1 MSGRTQITLYLIAVH
16 LPFALAAALLLET
29 DLVPRAAL
37 FALEAVFAISVAGG
51 LVLVKRSFAQLD
63 LLRSGA
69 ELLGESDFGSRLTR
83 VGPSELDDV
92 VALYNRMFDRL
103 QDERLQLEEQHVLLD
118 KLLRAAPWG
127 VMMLDLDGRIAS
139 LNPAAEDVLGRAP
152 ELIGKP
158 PGALDP
164 PLGAALRELIAA
176 PPAAASTVVA
186 LLGSRRIKIQR
197 SELFDRGFPRSF
209 FVLEEL
215 TEELRRSERAAY
227 EKLIRM
233 MSHEVNNSVAAVG
246 SLLESCLAYRGQI
259 GADDRADY
267 EQALRVAIGRTA
279 QLGHFMRSLA
289 EVVKI
294 PPPRLSSTDVNALAA
309 DAVTLVRPDA
319 AAHGIEIHL
328 AADAALPPIAL
339 DRSQIEQ
346 VLVNILRNA
355 IEAIAEPGP
364 GPGPDPGPDRSPAR
378 IDVST
383 SAHGRG
389 SLIVENSGPRI
400 PEAVKQRLFTP
411 FFTTKPNGQGLGLT
425 LVQEVLTNHRF
436 RFALE
441 SDPEPTRFT
450 IRF

>member
-1 MSGRTQITLYLIAVH
+1 MSSGRTQLTLYLIAVH
-16 LPFALAAALLLET
+16 VPFALVAVLVLEA
-29 DLVPRAAL
+29 DLVPRGVI
-37 FALEAVFAISVAGG
+37 FVLEAVFAVSLAVG
-51 LVLVKRSFAQLD
+51 LWLAKRCFAPLE
-63 LLRSGA
+63 LIRSGA
-69 ELLGESDFGSRLTR
+69 ELLSEGDFGSRLTS

-103 QDERLQLEEQHVLLD
+103 QDERLRLEEQHFLLD
-118 KLLRAAPWG
+118 KLLLAAPWG
-127 VMMLDLDGRIAS
+127 VVMLDLDGRIAS
-139 LNPAAEDVLGRAP
+139 LNPAAEDVLGRAS

-158 PGALDP
+158 PAALDAP
-164 PLGAALRELIAA
+164 FGSALRELTAA
-176 PPAAASTVVA
+176 PAAASIVVA

-197 SELFDRGFPRSF
+197 SEFFDRGFPRAF

-246 SLLESCLAYRGQI
+246 SLLESCLVYREQI
-259 GADDRADY
+259 RVDDRADY
-267 EQALRVAIGRTA
+267 EQALRVAIGRTGE
-279 QLGHFMRSLA
+279 LGRFMRSLA

-294 PPPRLSSTDVNALAA
+294 PPPRLSPVDVNALVA

-319 AAHGIEIHL
+319 TTLGIEIQL
-328 AADAALPPIAL
+328 AADPALAPIAM

-355 IEAIAEPGP
+355 IEAIAGP
-364 GPGPDPGPDRSPAR
+364 GR
-378 IDVST
+378 IEVST
-383 SAHGRG
+383 SAQGGG
-389 SLIVENSGPRI
+389 SLVVENSGTRI
-400 PEAVKQRLFTP
+400 PETVKQRLFTP

-425 LVQEVLTNHRF
+425 LVQEVLTNHHF
-436 RFALE
+436 RYALD

>member
-1 MSGRTQITLYLIAVH
+1 MSGRTRLTLYLVAMH
-16 LPFALAAALLLET
+16 LPFALAALLVLEA
-29 DLVPRAAL
+29 DLVPRAAI
-37 FALEAVFAISVAGG
+37 FALEAVFAISLATG
-51 LVLVKRSFAQLD
+51 LWLVKRCFAQLD
-63 LLRSGA
+63 LIRSGA
-69 ELLGESDFGSRLTR
+69 ALLAEADLGSRLTR
-83 VGPSELDDV
+83 VGGSELDEV

-103 QDERLQLEEQHVLLD
+103 QDERLQVEERHHLLD

-127 VMMLDLDGRIAS
+127 VVMLDLDGRIAS

-158 PGALDP
+158 PAALDP
-164 PLGAALRELIAA
+164 PLGAALRELTAA
-176 PPAAASTVVA
+176 PPAAASTVVT

-197 SELFDRGFPRSF
+197 SEFFDRGFPRAF

-215 TEELRRSERAAY
+215 TEELRRSERSAY

-246 SLLESCLAYRGQI
+246 SLLESCLAYREQI
-259 GADDRADY
+259 ALDDRADY

-279 QLGHFMRSLA
+279 QLGQFMRSLA
-289 EVVKI
+289 EVVKL
-294 PPPRLSSTDVNALAA
+294 PPPRLSPIDVNALAA

-319 AAHGIEIHL
+319 AGQGIEIHL
-328 AADAALPPIAL
+328 ATDPELAPIAM

-355 IEAIAEPGP
+355 IEAIAGP
-364 GPGPDPGPDRSPAR
+364 GR

-383 SAHGRG
+383 SAEGRG
-389 SLIVENSGPRI
+389 VLVVENSGPRI
-400 PEAVKQRLFTP
+400 PDAVKQRLFTP
-411 FFTTKPNGQGLGLT
+411 FFTTKPNGQGVGLT

>member
-1 MSGRTQITLYLIAVH
+1 LTGRTQLTLYLIAVH
-16 LPFALAAALLLET
+16 LPFALAAALVLET
-29 DLVPRAAL
+29 NLVPRAAI
-37 FALEAVFAISVAGG
+37 FALEAVFALSFAVG
-51 LVLVKRSFAQLD
+51 LWLVKRCLAPLD
-63 LLRSGA
+63 LIRSGA
-69 ELLGESDFGSRLTR
+69 ELLTEADFGSRLTR
-83 VGPSELDDV
+83 VGSRELDDV
-92 VALYNRMFDRL
+92 VAIYNRMFDRL
-103 QDERLQLEEQHVLLD
+103 QDERLQLEEQHFLLD

-127 VMMLDLDGRIAS
+127 VVMLDLDGRIAS
-139 LNPAAEDVLGRAP
+139 VNPAAEDVLGRAP
-152 ELIGKP
+152 DLIGKAP
-158 PGALDP
+158 ATLDP
-164 PLGAALRELIAA
+164 PLGTALRDLVAA
-176 PPAAASTVVA
+176 PPAAASTVVT

-197 SELFDRGFPRSF
+197 SEFFDRGFPRAF

-246 SLLESCLAYRGQI
+246 SLLESCLVYREQI
-259 GADDRADY
+259 GVDDRADY
-267 EQALRVAIGRTA
+267 EQALRVAIGRTS

-294 PPPRLSSTDVNALAA
+294 PPPRLSPIDVNALAA

-319 AAHGIEIHL
+319 TRCGIEIHL
-328 AADAALPPIAL
+328 ATDPELEPIAM

-355 IEAIAEPGP
+355 IEAISGP
-364 GPGPDPGPDRSPAR
+364 GR

-383 SAHGRG
+383 SARGRG
-389 SLIVENSGPRI
+389 LLVVENSGPRI

-411 FFTTKPNGQGLGLT
+411 FFTTKPDGQGLGLT

>member
-1 MSGRTQITLYLIAVH
+1 LTGRTQLTLYLIAVH
-16 LPFALAAALLLET
+16 LPFALAAALVLET
-29 DLVPRAAL
+29 NLVPRAAI
-37 FALEAVFAISVAGG
+37 FALEAVFALSFAIG
-51 LVLVKRSFAQLD
+51 LWLVKRCLAPLD
-63 LLRSGA
+63 LIRSGA
-69 ELLGESDFGSRLTR
+69 ELLTEADFGSRLTR
-83 VGPSELDDV
+83 VGSSELDDV
-92 VALYNRMFDRL
+92 VAIYNRMFDRL
-103 QDERLQLEEQHVLLD
+103 QDERLQLEEQHFLLD

-127 VMMLDLDGRIAS
+127 VVMLDLDGRIAS
-139 LNPAAEDVLGRAP
+139 VNPAAEDVLGRAP
-152 ELIGKP
+152 DLIGKAP
-158 PGALDP
+158 ATLDP
-164 PLGAALRELIAA
+164 PLGTALRDLVAA
-176 PPAAASTVVA
+176 PPAAASTVVT

-197 SELFDRGFPRSF
+197 SEFFDRGFPRAF

-246 SLLESCLAYRGQI
+246 SLLESCLVYREQI
-259 GADDRADY
+259 GVDDRADY
-267 EQALRVAIGRTA
+267 EQALRVAIGRTS

-294 PPPRLSSTDVNALAA
+294 PPPRLSPIDVNALAA

-319 AAHGIEIHL
+319 TRCGIEIHL
-328 AADAALPPIAL
+328 ATDPELEPIAM

-355 IEAIAEPGP
+355 IEAISGP
-364 GPGPDPGPDRSPAR
+364 GR

-383 SAHGRG
+383 SARGRG
-389 SLIVENSGPRI
+389 LLVVENSGPRI

>member
-1 MSGRTQITLYLIAVH
+1 VH
-16 LPFALAAALLLET
+16 LPFALAAALVLET
-29 DLVPRAAL
+29 EVVPRAAI
-37 FALEAVFAISVAGG
+37 FALEAAF
-51 LVLVKRSFAQLD
+51 LTSFAVGLW
-63 LLRSGA
+63 LAKRCFAPLELIRSGA
-69 ELLGESDFGSRLTR
+69 ELLSEGDFGSRLTR
-83 VGPSELDDV
+83 MGPRELDDV

-103 QDERLQLEEQHVLLD
+103 QDERLQLEEQHFLLD

-127 VMMLDLDGRIAS
+127 VAMLDLDGHVAS
-139 LNPAAEDVLGRAP
+139 LNPAAEELLGRA
-152 ELIGKP
+152 LDVIGKP
-158 PGALDP
+158 PAALDP
-164 PLGAALRELIAA
+164 PFGPALRELIAA
-176 PPAAASTVVA
+176 PPAAASTVVT

-197 SELFDRGFPRSF
+197 SEFFDRGFPRAF

-246 SLLESCLAYRGQI
+246 SLLESCLAYRAQI
-259 GADDRADY
+259 SVDDRADY

-279 QLGHFMRSLA
+279 QLGQFMRSLA

-294 PPPRLSSTDVNALAA
+294 PPPRLSPIDVNALAA

-319 AAHGIEIHL
+319 AGQGIEIHL
-328 AADAALPPIAL
+328 ATDPALAPIAM

-355 IEAIAEPGP
+355 IEAIAGP
-364 GPGPDPGPDRSPAR
+364 GR

-383 SAHGRG
+383 SAQGRG
-389 SLIVENSGPRI
+389 SLVVENSGPRI

>member
-1 MSGRTQITLYLIAVH
+1 MTGRTQLTLYLIAVH
-16 LPFALAAALLLET
+16 LPFALAAALVLET
-29 DLVPRAAL
+29 EVVPRAAI
-37 FALEAVFAISVAGG
+37 FALEAAFLTSFAVG
-51 LVLVKRSFAQLD
+51 LWLVKRCFAPLE
-63 LLRSGA
+63 LIRSGA
-69 ELLGESDFGSRLTR
+69 ELLGEGDFGSRLTR
-83 VGPSELDDV
+83 VGPRELDDV

-103 QDERLQLEEQHVLLD
+103 QDERLQLEEQHFLLD

-127 VMMLDLDGRIAS
+127 VAMLDLDGHIAS
-139 LNPAAEDVLGRAP
+139 LNPAAEELLGRAP
-152 ELIGKP
+152 DVIGKP
-158 PGALDP
+158 PAALDP
-164 PLGAALRELIAA
+164 PFGPALRELIAA
-176 PPAAASTVVA
+176 PPAAASTVVT

-197 SELFDRGFPRSF
+197 SEFFDRGFPRAF

-246 SLLESCLAYRGQI
+246 SLLESCLAYRAQI
-259 GADDRADY
+259 GVDDRADY

-279 QLGHFMRSLA
+279 QLGQFMRSLA

-294 PPPRLSSTDVNALAA
+294 PPPRLSPIDVNALAA

-319 AAHGIEIHL
+319 AGHGIEIHL
-328 AADAALPPIAL
+328 ATDPALAPIAM

-355 IEAIAEPGP
+355 IEAIAGP
-364 GPGPDPGPDRSPAR
+364 GR

-383 SAHGRG
+383 SAQGRG
-389 SLIVENSGPRI
+389 SLVVENSGPRI

-425 LVQEVLTNHRF
+425 LVQEVLINHRF

>member
-1 MSGRTQITLYLIAVH
+1 LSGRTQLTLYLIAVH
-16 LPFALAAALLLET
+16 LPFALAAALIVQT
-29 DLVPRAAL
+29 DLVPRAAM
-37 FALEAVFAISVAGG
+37 FALEAVFALSFAIG
-51 LVLVKRSFAQLD
+51 LWLIKRSFAQLD
-63 LLRSGA
+63 LIRSGA
-69 ELLGESDFGSRLTR
+69 ELLAEGDFGSRLAR
-83 VGPSELDDV
+83 GGPSELDDV

-103 QDERLQLEEQHVLLD
+103 QDERLQLEEQHYLLD

-127 VMMLDLDGRIAS
+127 VVMLDLDGRIAS
-139 LNPAAEDVLGRAP
+139 VNPAAEDVLGRAP
-152 ELIGKP
+152 ELVGKAP
-158 PGALDP
+158 ATLDP
-164 PLGAALRELIAA
+164 PLGAALRDLTEA
-176 PPAAASTVVA
+176 PPVAASTVVT

-197 SELFDRGFPRSF
+197 SEFFDRGFPRAF

-246 SLLESCLAYRGQI
+246 SLLESCLVYREQI
-259 GADDRADY
+259 GVDDRADY

-289 EVVKI
+289 EVVKV
-294 PPPRLSSTDVNALAA
+294 PPPRLSPVDVNALAA

-319 AAHGIEIHL
+319 IRCGIEIHL
-328 AADAALPPIAL
+328 ATDPALGPIAM

-355 IEAIAEPGP
+355 IEAIAGP
-364 GPGPDPGPDRSPAR
+364 GR

-383 SAHGRG
+383 SAEVRG
-389 SLIVENSGPRI
+389 VLVVENSGPRI

-411 FFTTKPNGQGLGLT
+411 FFTTKPDGQGLGLT

>member
-1 MSGRTQITLYLIAVH
+1 LTGRTQLTLYLIAAH
-16 LPFALAAALLLET
+16 LPFVVAAALVLEA
-29 DLVPRAAL
+29 DLVPRPAI
-37 FALEAVFAISVAGG
+37 FALEAALVASFAIG
-51 LVLVKRSFAQLD
+51 LALVRRCFAPLD
-63 LLRSGA
+63 LIRHGA
-69 ELLGESDFGSRLTR
+69 ELLAEGDFGSRLTR
-83 VGPSELDDV
+83 VGPSELDEL
-92 VALYNRMFDRL
+92 VALYNQMFDRL
-103 QDERLQLEEQHVLLD
+103 QDERLQLEEQHFLLD

-127 VMMLDLDGRIAS
+127 VVMLDLDGRITS
-139 LNPAAEDVLGRAP
+139 VNPAAEDLLGPAT
-152 ELIGKP
+152 ELVGKP
-158 PGALDP
+158 PAALDAP
-164 PLGAALRELIAA
+164 FGAALGELTAA
-176 PPAAASTVVA
+176 SPTAASTVVT

-197 SELFDRGFPRSF
+197 SEFFDRGFPRAF

-246 SLLESCLAYRGQI
+246 SLLESCLVYRAQI
-259 GADDRADY
+259 RTEDRADY
-267 EQALRVAIGRTA
+267 EQALRVAIGRTT
-279 QLGHFMRSLA
+279 QLGAFMRSLA

-294 PPPRLSSTDVNALAA
+294 PPPRLSPTDVNALAA

-319 AAHGIEIHL
+319 TGQGIEIHL
-328 AADAALPPIAL
+328 APDPAVPPIAM

-355 IEAIAEPGP
+355 IEAIGGP
-364 GPGPDPGPDRSPAR
+364 GR
-378 IDVST
+378 IDVSI
-383 SAHGRG
+383 SARG
-389 SLIVENSGPRI
+389 GGVLVVENSGPRI

-425 LVQEVLTNHRF
+425 LAQEILTNHHF

-450 IRF
+450 IRFQ

>member
-1 MSGRTQITLYLIAVH
+1 LSGRTRFTLYLIAVH
-16 LPFALAAALLLET
+16 LLFVLAAALVLQT
-29 DLVPRAAL
+29 DLVPRAVI
-37 FALEAVFAISVAGG
+37 FALEAVLVISFTIG
-51 LVLVKRSFAQLD
+51 LGLVKRCFSPLD
-63 LLRSGA
+63 LIRSGA
-69 ELLGESDFGSRLTR
+69 ELLADGDFGSRLAR
-83 VGPSELDDV
+83 VGPSELDAL
-92 VALYNRMFDRL
+92 VALYNQMFDRL
-103 QDERLQLEEQHVLLD
+103 QDERIRLEEQHFLLD

-127 VMMLDLDGRIAS
+127 VVMLDLEGRIVS
-139 LNPAAEDVLGRAP
+139 VNPAAEDVLGRATG
-152 ELIGKP
+152 LVGKAP
-158 PGALDP
+158 AALDP
-164 PLGAALRELIAA
+164 PFGSALRELTAA
-176 PPAAASTVVA
+176 ASTAASTVVT

-197 SELFDRGFPRSF
+197 SEFFDRGFSRAF

-215 TEELRRSERAAY
+215 TEELRRSERSAY

-246 SLLESCLAYRGQI
+246 SLLESCLVYREQI
-259 GADDRADY
+259 QVEDRADY

-279 QLGHFMRSLA
+279 QLGYFMRSLA

-294 PPPRLSSTDVNALAA
+294 PPPRLSPIDLNALAA
-309 DAVTLVRPDA
+309 DAVTLVKPDA
-319 AAHGIEIHL
+319 TSQGIEIRL
-328 AADAALPPIAL
+328 VTDPALEAIAM

-355 IEAIAEPGP
+355 IEAIGGP
-364 GPGPDPGPDRSPAR
+364 GR
-378 IDVST
+378 IDIST
-383 SAHGRG
+383 SAQGRG
-389 SLIVENSGPRI
+389 VLVVENSGPRI

-425 LVQEVLTNHRF
+425 LAQEVLTNHRF